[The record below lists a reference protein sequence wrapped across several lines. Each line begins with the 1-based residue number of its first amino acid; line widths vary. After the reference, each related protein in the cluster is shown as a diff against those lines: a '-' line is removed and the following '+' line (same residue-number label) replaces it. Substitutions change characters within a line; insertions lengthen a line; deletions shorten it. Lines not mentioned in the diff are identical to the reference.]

1 MEELHSFLHLL
12 QPQEDQL
19 QQRPGWR
26 PGAGAQRGEDEDEA
40 LASWWD
46 WHCHSQS

>member
-1 MEELHSFLHLL
+1 MVELHSFLHLL

-19 QQRPGWR
+19 QQRPGKR
-26 PGAGAQRGEDEDEA
+26 QGAGAQRGSEDED